1 MYCKDDYRDSLSI
14 QSTCSHFW
22 PVEETK
28 KMQFG
33 DIEVDLN
40 CKSKEI
46 DFNMYKL
53 TVTDYSNVSV

>member
-1 MYCKDDYRDSLSI
+1 MHFVSI

-22 PVEETK
+22 PVKETK

-46 DFNMYKL
+46 DFNMYRL